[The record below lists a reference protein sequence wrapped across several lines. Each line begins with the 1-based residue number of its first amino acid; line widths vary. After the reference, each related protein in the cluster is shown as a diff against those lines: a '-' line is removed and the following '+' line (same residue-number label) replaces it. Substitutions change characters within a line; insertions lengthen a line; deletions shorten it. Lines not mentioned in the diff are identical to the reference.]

1 MPKKLGFTLSFIHT
15 RDILVFFMVAKSE
28 LFCQSEAASRIG
40 EIRELFMRQE
50 RRTLLHATGATGYF
64 LAFTSSL
71 GLPLGIAQL
80 HGGLL
85 HDVAKSYPPFY
96 RLARL
101 RREFTR
107 EDEQVM
113 ALHPEFGYWVIEKKR
128 LGPLVDQEIVRY
140 HHRLFH
146 KDGEA
151 IPLTV
156 RAFSVCDGYD
166 ALREDRPYRKG
177 YSHEE
182 ALELLRLDSGYRYD
196 PRLVRQFEAHV
207 ERFDNPFI
215 RQANATR
222 GIIF

>member
-28 LFCQSEAASRIG
+28 LFCQSEAALRIG

-80 HGGLL
+80 HGSLL

-101 RREFTR
+101 RRKFTR

-113 ALHPEFGYWVIEKKR
+113 ALHPEFGYRVIEKKR